1 MKHIRYHVLSPNR
14 LTAKWNAGI
23 ILQVN
28 RYQVAITTTNYKME
42 LLMEFV
48 VMQR

>member
-1 MKHIRYHVLSPNR
+1 MKHIRHHVLSPNR

-48 VMQR
+48 TMQR